1 MKYAKKLLTLG
12 LSLALVLSL
21 AACSGGDTAG
31 GNTATPTPAGDN
43 GGDVTNT
50 EAPATEDP
58 SSPKNWTSAADLEGK
73 TIAVQ
78 EGTTGDIL
86 VSESIAN
93 TTPVRFKAVTACALE
108 LMNGNVDCIVV
119 DSLPAQALVDANP
132 DQLMILDF
140 PANTEVEAY
149 AIGVNKTEEGA
160 ALAEEFNAAMATLK
174 ENGTYEAL
182 YNKHINGDDTVEL
195 PELPTV
201 TESKGTL
208 VMGTN
213 CEFEPFEY
221 LDSQGNPQGFDI
233 DYAKYLC
240 ATMGYELE
248 IENMNFDAL
257 PAALQTGQV
266 DFLCAGLSVTEE
278 RLLQMDFTD
287 NYYES
292 TQAIVVL
299 K

>member
-1 MKYAKKLLTLG
+1 MTMKWNKLMTAG
-12 LSLALVLSL
+12 LAAVLSL
-21 AACSGGDTAG
+21 SLLAGCSQTSQP
-31 GNTATPTPAGDN
+31 TPTPG
-43 GGDVTNT
+43 TNT
-50 EAPATEDP
+50 TPVPTADGP
-58 SSPKNWTSAADLEGK
+58 STWTSVTDLEGK

-78 EGTTGDIL
+78 EGTTGDVL
-86 VSESIAN
+86 VTEKIAN
-93 TTPVRFKAVTACALE
+93 SNPVRFKAVTACALE
-108 LMNGNVDCIVV
+108 LINGNADCIVV

-132 DQLMILDF
+132 DQLMILPF
-140 PANTEVEAY
+140 AANTEIEAY
-149 AIGVNKTEEGA
+149 AIGVSKDDAGA
-160 ALAEEFNAAMATLK
+160 ALAQEFNAAMKVLI

-182 YNKHINGDDTVEL
+182 MNKHINGQDDVVL
-195 PELPTV
+195 PELKTV
-201 TESKGTL
+201 ASPKGTL

-240 ATMGYELE
+240 AEMGYELE

-257 PAALQTGQV
+257 PAALQTQQV
-266 DFLCAGLSVTEE
+266 DFLCAGLSITEE

-299 K
+299 KP

>member
-1 MKYAKKLLTLG
+1 MKLKHM
-12 LSLALVLSL
+12 LAAGMAAVLSL
-21 AACSGGDTAG
+21 SLLAGCSQPAQPTATPAADP
-31 GNTATPTPAGDN
+31 TPTPAADSAS
-43 GGDVTNT
+43 T
-50 EAPATEDP
+50 
-58 SSPKNWTSAADLEGK
+58 WTSVDDLAGK

-78 EGTTGDIL
+78 EGTTGDVL
-86 VSESIAN
+86 VTENIPNSN
-93 TTPVRFKAVTACALE
+93 PVRFKAVTACALE
-108 LMNGNVDCIVV
+108 LINNNADCIVV
-119 DSLPAQALVDANP
+119 DSLPAQALVEANP
-132 DQLMILDF
+132 DQLMILPF
-140 PANTEVEAY
+140 AANTEVEAY
-149 AIGVNKTEEGA
+149 AIGVSKDEAGA
-160 ALAEEFNAAMATLK
+160 ALAQEFNAAMKVLT

-182 YNKHINGDDTVEL
+182 MNKHINGQDDVQL
-195 PELPTV
+195 PELKTV
-201 TESKGTL
+201 DNPKGTL

-233 DYAKYLC
+233 DYVKYLC
-240 ATMGYELE
+240 AEMGYALE

-257 PAALQTGQV
+257 PAALQTQQV

-299 K
+299 KP

>member
-1 MKYAKKLLTLG
+1 MKYAKRLLTLG

-160 ALAEEFNAAMATLK
+160 ALAEEFNAAMATRK

-182 YNKHINGDDTVEL
+182 YNKQINGDDTVEL

-201 TESKGTL
+201 
-208 VMGTN
+208 
-213 CEFEPFEY
+213 
-221 LDSQGNPQGFDI
+221 DI